1 MLRSTLLA
9 ALVALTNAASLTSL
23 RTTDAD
29 LLKEAF
35 FGGECWL
42 IACTDVHD
50 KKTGANLLEKALD
63 DAKAS
68 TSCRGA
74 SLQCGKRLPSGK
86 TPLQRLGIEPPKQ
99 KGHPL
104 LILCVNGEARPL
116 NMDEYARVK
125 EQSATPD
132 ARVLAKTLV
141 QAGLAPKPIVVNDD
155 AAFNKQCANKRHCL
169 VVSFNSSTTD
179 VKAFTRA
186 AAAVAAK
193 RRLLRVV
200 LVDGKHGALSLQKAL
215 PANPATA
222 LYARRLNANEQ
233 AALQA
238 ISAKVPKAKGVSNE
252 LQASACGASAIAGR
266 DADAAHLNFESKRIG
281 PRDWRSRPDATGLVF
296 RRGDAYLSYAAVARG
311 LAERELFG
319 SEAASYAAAH
329 PLVRLGDTTYTH
341 GAKAFRGDGFD
352 SATLD
357 AWLVQF
363 LASASDDRAFLQL
376 GLTGLAK
383 RVKFKSMSKA
393 RPTPR
398 PRPARRPAPKPRRRG
413 AVEERDRQK
422 ERAERERERRERMD
436 AAGADLF
443 ETVEVGADGEAS
455 AVEEEEED
463 DDDDEDEDVEMI

>member
-1 MLRSTLLA
+1 MLRKSLLA
-9 ALVALTNAASLTSL
+9 ALVAAAQAASLTSL

-35 FGGECWL
+35 FGGDCWA

-63 DAKAS
+63 DPKV
-68 TSCRGA
+68 SCRGA
-74 SLQCGKRLPSGK
+74 SLQCGKKLPSGK

-116 NMDEYARVK
+116 TLDEYAKVK
-125 EQSATPD
+125 ENSAAPD
-132 ARVLAKTLV
+132 ARVLSKTLV
-141 QAGLAPKPIVVNDD
+141 QAGLAPKPLVVNDD
-155 AAFNKQCANKRHCL
+155 AAFNKQCANRRHCL

-200 LVDGKHGALSLQKAL
+200 LVDGKHGHLSLQKAL
-215 PANPATA
+215 PATPATA
-222 LYARRLNANEQ
+222 LYSRRLNTNEQ

-238 ISAKVPKAKGVSNE
+238 ISAKVPKAKGSKDE
-252 LQASACGASAIAGR
+252 LQASACGASAVAGR
-266 DADAAHLNFESKRIG
+266 DADSAHQNFESKRIG
-281 PRDWRSRPDATGLVF
+281 PRDWRSRQDATGLVF
-296 RRGDAYLSYAAVARG
+296 RRGESYLSYAAVARG
-311 LAERELFG
+311 LTESALFG
-319 SEAASYAAAH
+319 SEASYAAAH

-352 SATLD
+352 SAALD
-357 AWLVQF
+357 AWLSQF
-363 LASASDDRAFLQL
+363 LAAAADDRAFLQL

-383 RVKFKSMSKA
+383 RVKFKATSSSK

-422 ERAERERERRERMD
+422 ERAERERERREQMD

-443 ETVEVGADGEAS
+443 ETVEVGADGEAT
-455 AVEEEEED
+455 AVEDFEEE
-463 DDDDEDEDVEMI
+463 DDDEDEDVEMI

>member
-9 ALVALTNAASLTSL
+9 ALVAAAQAASLTSL

-35 FGGECWL
+35 FGGECWA

-50 KKTGANLLEKALD
+50 KKTGATLLEKALD
-63 DAKAS
+63 DPKV
-68 TSCRGA
+68 SCRGA
-74 SLQCGKRLPSGK
+74 SLQCGKKLPAGK

-116 NMDEYARVK
+116 NMDEYAKVK
-125 EQSATPD
+125 ENSAAPD
-132 ARVLAKTLV
+132 ARVLSKTLV
-141 QAGLAPKPIVVNDD
+141 QAGLAPKPVVVNDD
-155 AAFNKQCANKRHCL
+155 ASFNKQCANKRHCL
-169 VVSFNSSTTD
+169 VISFNSTKSD

-200 LVDGKHGALSLQKAL
+200 LVDGKHGVLSIQKAL
-215 PANPATA
+215 PATPATA
-222 LYARRLNANEQ
+222 LYARRLNTNEQ

-238 ISAKVPKAKGVSNE
+238 ISAKVPKAKGSKDE
-252 LQASACGASAIAGR
+252 LQASACGASAVAGR
-266 DADAAHLNFESKRIG
+266 DVDSAHQNFESKRIG
-281 PRDWRSRPDATGLVF
+281 PRDWRSRQDAAGLVF

-319 SEAASYAAAH
+319 SEASYAAAH

-352 SATLD
+352 GATLD
-357 AWLVQF
+357 AWLSQF
-363 LASASDDRAFLQL
+363 LAAASDDRAFLQL

-383 RVKFKSMSKA
+383 RIKFKATSSK

-455 AVEEEEED
+455 VVEED
-463 DDDDEDEDVEMI
+463 DDDDDEDDDEDEDVEMI